1 MIPTLNV
8 LCAELFPTEIRT
20 TSNGIVFASSCV
32 ALVVNY
38 KIYPNAV
45 EMLGFHYVMYFY
57 AIIVAMMVA
66 WGGITIK
73 DTDQLSLTEIQDMHK
88 KTVVARITSRSKEDI
103 KGKEEGFQKGHI
115 NVTFSDL
122 S

>member
-1 MIPTLNV
+1 M
-8 LCAELFPTEIRT
+8 
-20 TSNGIVFASSCV
+20 
-32 ALVVNY
+32 VNY

-73 DTDQLSLTEIQDMHK
+73 DTDQLSLTEIQDTHK
-88 KTVVARITSRSKEDI
+88 KTVVAGVTSRSKEDI
-103 KGKEEGFQKGHI
+103 KAKEEGFQKGQI
-115 NVTFSDL
+115 NATFSEL
-122 S
+122 P

>member
-8 LCAELFPTEIRT
+8 LCAEIFPTEIRT
-20 TSNGIVFASSCV
+20 TSNGIVFATSCI

-38 KIYPNAV
+38 KIYPSAV
-45 EMLGFHYVMYFY
+45 ATFGFHYVMYFY

-66 WGGITIK
+66 WGGLTIK

-88 KTVVARITSRSKEDI
+88 KTVVAGISRSKEDM
-103 KGKEEGFQKGHI
+103 KGKEEGFQKGQI
-115 NVTFSDL
+115 NATFSEL
-122 S
+122 P

>member
-1 MIPTLNV
+1 M
-8 LCAELFPTEIRT
+8 
-20 TSNGIVFASSCV
+20 
-32 ALVVNY
+32 VNY

-45 EMLGFHYVMYFY
+45 ETLGFHYVMYFY

-88 KTVVARITSRSKEDI
+88 KTVVAAINSSSKEDI
-103 KGKEEGFQKGHI
+103 KAKEEGFQKGQI
-115 NVTFSDL
+115 NPIFSE
-122 S
+122 SPWFAGGKMKGFEFG